1 MLDLITSY
9 LSLVFTRNTVP
20 RVIANHDLISI
31 QVNISKPKRKPLTET
46 FRHFWG
52 YSKGILY
59 NPLVSVSHTF
69 NQIMETDDVDLQ
81 ITVFND
87 LIKCL
92 DKCASV
98 VTRQITR
105 PLAPCFSD
113 DLRQAIKKRND
124 TLSKSRKQA

>member
-20 RVIANHDLISI
+20 QVIANHDLISI

-52 YSKGILY
+52 YSKDILY

-69 NQIMETDDVDLQ
+69 SQIMETDDVDLQ
-81 ITVFND
+81 TTFFND

-98 VTRQITR
+98 VT
-105 PLAPCFSD
+105 
-113 DLRQAIKKRND
+113 
-124 TLSKSRKQA
+124 